1 MTNPQIYVILI
12 VMRRYKLP
20 DYLAHYLGG
29 LLPHRNPRFNK
40 MTDAD
45 FITVISWCEDWEPE
59 KVYNTAYKES
69 HLDYLLTWEECSK
82 DMQSLPMPV
91 RAELER
97 ALKIHVD
104 AGNVQALRAYA
115 YFYEGTQTLAK
126 YAFWIFI
133 ATMFLFWIGS

>member
-1 MTNPQIYVILI
+1 M
-12 VMRRYKLP
+12 
-20 DYLAHYLGG
+20 
-29 LLPHRNPRFNK
+29 PHRNPRFNK

-69 HLDYLLTWEECSK
+69 HLDYLLTWEEWSK

-97 ALKIHVD
+97 ARKFMLMLVMFKLYVPM
-104 AGNVQALRAYA
+104 L
-115 YFYEGTQTLAK
+115 
-126 YAFWIFI
+126 IFMK
-133 ATMFLFWIGS
+133 AHKRSLNMPFGYS